1 MTSQQAGMRPRWSLC
16 LALAGGVLALG
27 TPVATARAQA
37 TGVVRGTVTEEATKS
52 ALQDVQVFIVGTRRG
67 SVTNRAGRYM
77 ISGVPAGRVTVR
89 TQKLGYAPASS
100 VVTITASDTVTAD
113 LRLGV
118 AALALDEVVVTGTPG
133 ATEKKVLGNVVST
146 VKTADILAAA
156 PAPTV
161 AEVLQGRTAGVNV
174 MSQSGAVGTGNNIR
188 IRGSSSLSASYNP
201 VVYID
206 GIRMNAGAQQSF
218 DNTGAGAQA
227 TSAMDAIDPNDIESI
242 EVIKGPAAAT
252 LYGAD
257 AANGVI
263 QIITKKGRMGQQS
276 VQWSAKVEKG
286 NIEWALDRPKR
297 FWYCTNAQIQNAT
310 LYPAC
315 AALGANPSPDQRML
329 INDPLNVPG
338 ALREGSTTVYGM
350 SARGGG
356 ERYSFYLSADH
367 DSEYGVLY
375 TNYFH
380 RNNGRTNFQVNLLDN
395 LDVAVN
401 ASYARTDAQTPLS
414 DNSSNSVLRNAYR
427 DRPSGPW
434 PWQFQYRGLGPDII
448 NQYQNQVQTER
459 YILGT
464 TLNYLPFTWLHNRL
478 TLGADI
484 NDQTSRQF
492 YGIDTTGRA
501 PWGATVA
508 NGYIAYLLPTTHL
521 WTMDYAGTANA
532 TLPKQLTSATSV
544 GVQYT
549 STWFDEWTTIGQ
561 ALVANSLNL
570 VGSAATRDALQRKI
584 EQKSFGTYVQQQVG
598 WRDRLFVTGAVRV
611 DNNSAF
617 GSNFKLVTYPKA
629 SVSYVISDEGWFHVP
644 QLDQLKL
651 RGAWGEAGNAP
662 APFTA
667 DRAYEATQTAVG
679 ETTVNALQTSTYGN
693 PNLRAETG
701 NEIEV
706 GFDAS
711 TLGRRLGIEFTYYNK
726 KTQHALV
733 SLPAP
738 ASTGYLG
745 TYLANIGEISNVGM
759 ELSLNATP
767 VSRPSVSWEA
777 NVAVTTNH
785 NKLVTFGTSAFSNV
799 IFGTFANT
807 QEFAPGYPLGAYFAT
822 DVKRDASGSPL
833 LDASGKVQLDPTMN
847 YLGPSTPTRE
857 ISFAN
862 TVTLFRNI
870 RLYGYADYKGG
881 YYMWDAIKYVNDR
894 IDLNTWA
901 VNDPAA
907 DPIQVQVLQS
917 GATKPDIV
925 RADYIKLREL
935 SVSYTLPAR
944 LTSHINA
951 KSVSLTLAG
960 RNLAIW
966 KLKGYPGLDPEV
978 EFWNQTST
986 TSTQRFDRTDYLG
999 IPMQRRFL
1007 VSMNVAF

>member
-1 MTSQQAGMRPRWSLC
+1 MTSHQLWMRPRLSLC
-16 LALAGGVLALG
+16 LALAGGALALG
-27 TPVATARAQA
+27 TSTAAQAQA
-37 TGVVRGTVTEEATKS
+37 TGVVRGTVTEGATGS
-52 ALQDVQVFIVGTRRG
+52 TLQEVQVFIVGTRRG
-67 SVTNRAGRYM
+67 SVTNRAGRYV
-77 ISGVPAGRVTVR
+77 IAGVPAGRVTVR
-89 TQKLGYAPASS
+89 TQKLGYAPASA
-100 VVTITASDTVTAD
+100 VITIAGADTVTND
-113 LRLGV
+113 FRLGV

-227 TSAMDAIDPNDIESI
+227 TSAMDAIDPSDIESI

-276 VQWSAKVEKG
+276 VQWSAKAEKG

-297 FWYCTNAQIQNAT
+297 YWYCTNAEILNAT

-315 AALGANPSPDQRML
+315 AALGANPTDDQRML

-375 TNYFH
+375 TNFFH

-448 NQYQNQVQTER
+448 NQYQNEVQTER

-464 TLNYLPFTWLHNRL
+464 TLNYLPFTWFHNRL

-484 NDQTSRQF
+484 NNQTSRNF

-501 PWGATVA
+501 PWGATVS

-549 STWFDEWTTIGQ
+549 SNWFDEWTTIGQ
-561 ALVANSLNL
+561 SLVANSLNL

-584 EQKSFGTYVQQQVG
+584 EQKSFGTYLQQQVG
-598 WRDRLFVTGAVRV
+598 WRDRLFVTAAVRV

-644 QLDQLKL
+644 KLDQLKL
-651 RGAWGEAGNAP
+651 RAAWGEAGNAP

-711 TLGRRLGIEFTYYNK
+711 TLERRLGIEFTYYNK

-767 VSRPSVSWEA
+767 ISRPRLSWEA
-777 NVAVTTNH
+777 NLALTTNH

-822 DVKRDASGSPL
+822 DVKRDASGNPL
-833 LDASGKVQLDPTMN
+833 LDAGGKVQLDPTMN
-847 YLGPSTPTRE
+847 YLGPSTPTHE
-857 ISFAN
+857 ISLAN
-862 TVTLFRNI
+862 TVTLFKNI

-881 YYMWDAIKYVNDR
+881 YYMWNAIKYVNDR

-901 VNDPAA
+901 VNDPHA
-907 DPIQVQVLQS
+907 DPINVQVLQS

-935 SVSYTLPAR
+935 SASYTLPAR

-951 KSVSLTLAG
+951 KSVTLTVAG

-1007 VSMNVAF
+1007 VSMNLAF